1 VVWLDNRSRSGVA
14 DAAVQMRPAQAR
26 GSTQTLLKQ
35 HDQHTDALGRRRLP
49 TTGKNPHPLQKFSL
63 FAEQT
68 LLFLS
73 WCVWAIPCG
82 RPCTCP
88 CLAPCTCPCLA
99 PCTWPCSLNSYIWGL
114 PQRFCDYLRC
124 LQLHFCSQLGKLLFA
139 ELLPESVQPFLRAIA
154 VGAL

>member
-1 VVWLDNRSRSGVA
+1 VA

-73 WCVWAIPCG
+73 WCVWGDPGA
-82 RPCTCP
+82 RPALLT
-88 CLAPCTCPCLA
+88 
-99 PCTWPCSLNSYIWGL
+99 
-114 PQRFCDYLRC
+114 
-124 LQLHFCSQLGKLLFA
+124 LFA
-139 ELLPESVQPFLRAIA
+139 HCATL
-154 VGAL
+154 